1 MATYIFLSENEGGGS
16 TLLLSAIMLTLKQ
29 YMLKITILLQN
40 CVSSKSQDFSKMLI
54 ENLRKLSEKN
64 AFRLTGQRAQCLADI
79 SS

>member
-1 MATYIFLSENEGGGS
+1 MGGGGVNPVTVCNYAYS
-16 TLLLSAIMLTLKQ
+16 EAVYAENYHFIAKLCF
-29 YMLKITILLQN
+29 LKI
-40 CVSSKSQDFSKMLI
+40 KKDFSKMLI